1 MINARHVN
9 VLRSD
14 TGGNFTTLMDYL
26 KRRKVM
32 RMPWDEAQ
40 KVAVAGA
47 TFVLVDSTTHLA
59 GDTLTVLD
67 ATPPV
72 TALTDGGICA
82 AELVGAVGTAAI
94 TSHSDSLGNV
104 LNLVM
109 IRDASTHNEIKT
121 SADLTVFGLIQCA
134 NGVAEGAGVGANAA
148 ENTQISFV
156 YIAADGTVTLE
167 TVTDTIEFQVN
178 KLYTEGHIPTIYL
191 EGGNVD
197 LMVIEPKVQ
206 EPLSR
211 VLTVTA
217 QFAANEVITLSTG
230 AGAGTGTSTGTGDTV
245 FLDTSEALFN
255 ADNCVRIR
263 FNGVQLLRDV
273 EAHWNSTTTMHIT
286 SIMDIGDVLEIEVP
300 IKYD

>member
-9 VLRSD
+9 VLRPD
-14 TGGNFTTLMDYL
+14 TGGNYTTLMDYL
-26 KRRKVM
+26 ERRKVM
-32 RMPWDEAQ
+32 RMPWDEVQ
-40 KVAVAGA
+40 EVAVAGA
-47 TFVLVDSTTHLA
+47 NFVLVDSTTHLA
-59 GDTLTVLD
+59 GDTLAVLD

-94 TSHSDSLGNV
+94 TSHSDSLANV

-134 NGVAEGAGVGANAA
+134 LNVAEGAGVGASAA

-156 YIAADGTVTLE
+156 YIAANGTLTL
-167 TVTDTIEFQVN
+167 TTITDTIEFQVN
-178 KLYTEGHIPTIYL
+178 KLYTEGHVPTIYL

-197 LMVIEPKVQ
+197 LMVIEPIVQ

-230 AGAGTGTSTGTGDTV
+230 AGAGTGTSTGSGDTV
-245 FLDTSEALFN
+245 LLDSSEALFN

-263 FNGVQLLRDV
+263 LNGVQLLRDV
-273 EAHWNSTTTMHIT
+273 EAHWDSTTTMHIT
-286 SIMDIGDVLEIEVP
+286 SIMDIGDVLEIEAP